1 MLQAVEVGLLQ
12 GLVDV
17 EVGALAQRGWLGR
30 GLRGVGARPGGEVVQ
45 AALWPTGPVR
55 AADAAAAAAAAAVTA
70 RRLCVP
76 RIVKD
81 RISTAPF
88 GLWGEMV
95 VFFTAI
101 PSPFPGAE
109 ALAHGSRWRRA
120 TRHRSARRGNGG
132 RRVPAAATPTPSGLG
147 SGRGS
152 GGGGRR

>member
-45 AALWPTGPVR
+45 AALRPTGPVG
-55 AADAAAAAAAAAVTA
+55 AADAAAAAAAAITA

-120 TRHRSARRGNGG
+120 TRRRSARRGNGG

>member
-30 GLRGVGARPGGEVVQ
+30 GLWGVGAWPGSEVVQ
-45 AALWPTGPVR
+45 AALRPAGPVG
-55 AADAAAAAAAAAVTA
+55 AADAAAAAAAAVTA

-101 PSPFPGAE
+101 PSPFPGIKPQRE
-109 ALAHGSRWRRA
+109 QKKKELVFC
-120 TRHRSARRGNGG
+120 TLQI
-132 RRVPAAATPTPSGLG
+132 VI
-147 SGRGS
+147 
-152 GGGGRR
+152 

>member
-17 EVGALAQRGWLGR
+17 EVGAWAQRGRLGR
-30 GLRGVGARPGGEVVQ
+30 GLRGVGAGPGGEVVQ
-45 AALWPTGPVR
+45 AALRPAGPVG
-55 AADAAAAAAAAAVTA
+55 AVDAAAAAAAVAA

-76 RIVKD
+76 RIAED
-81 RISTAPF
+81 RVSTAPF
-88 GLWGEMV
+88 GLWREMV

-120 TRHRSARRGNGG
+120 TRRRSARRGNGG

-147 SGRGS
+147 FGRDS
-152 GGGGRR
+152 GGGGRH